1 MAFLVPNEGEDFM
14 LEKIV
19 NYTDIASQ
27 DLILRLYEN
36 NETPGE
42 TDTVGTYT
50 EVTDGS
56 YAAKTLTG
64 SSWVI
69 SDGAGSYAQQ
79 AYTIATTQVVYGY
92 YITNFAGT
100 ILVLAERF
108 ASTINIGVGGGTV
121 NLTPTV
127 NLD

>member
-1 MAFLVPNEGEDFM
+1 MAFLVPNEGEDFC
-14 LEKIV
+14 LEKVV

-36 NETPGE
+36 DITPGE
-42 TDTVGTYT
+42 TDVVADYT

-56 YAAKTLTG
+56 YASKTLTG
-64 SSWVI
+64 SSWSI
-69 SDGAGSYAQQ
+69 TDGAASYAQQ
-79 AYTIATTQVVYGY
+79 TYTIATTQAIYGY

-100 ILVLAERF
+100 VLVLAEKF
-108 ASTINIGVGGGTV
+108 DSVINIGAGGGTL
-121 NLTPTV
+121 NITPTI